1 MNIYTRR
8 EKIAMAIEDI
18 VEKAKMAFEVTL
30 ITAGIVALI
39 AIGFMTKKIEVL
51 EDQIEEYEMQME
63 EMKESSGDWIVVRD
77 GLTGE
82 VIYSGLR

>member
-18 VEKAKMAFEVTL
+18 VEKAKLAFEVTL

-63 EMKESSGDWIVVRD
+63 EMKESSDEYIVVRD

-82 VIYSGLR
+82 VIYSGWK

>member
-1 MNIYTRR
+1 MNCYTRK
-8 EKIAMAIEDI
+8 EKINMFIEDI
-18 VEKAKMAFEVTL
+18 IEKAKIAFEVTL

-63 EMKESSGDWIVVRD
+63 EMQQESDEYIVV
-77 GLTGE
+77 
-82 VIYSGLR
+82 